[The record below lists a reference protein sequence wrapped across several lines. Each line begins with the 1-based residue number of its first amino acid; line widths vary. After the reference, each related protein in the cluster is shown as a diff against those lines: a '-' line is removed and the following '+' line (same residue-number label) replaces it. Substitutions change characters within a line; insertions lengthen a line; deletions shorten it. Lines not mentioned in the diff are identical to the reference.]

1 MEAAW
6 RVLKAPTE
14 GYDSNLTDEENTDGR
29 HTERQPQQPTITDF
43 MGYTRPQL
51 EQMIVMFQNELVRRG
66 HPSGEPEVNIPN
78 RDDYMTGT
86 GMSSDA
92 PPESVTDEEN
102 ARIRQRIEDGT
113 ATMDDIFA
121 YRPMDSQPVAPSS
134 ITEALAAGVPW
145 EHIHG
150 SHYGEVPEA
159 HAMAIPDEGIQG
171 ILVQRGIDPSVI
183 EPQHIHQYRNFMQT
197 HGRHPTIEEINMIAG
212 G

>member
-1 MEAAW
+1 M
-6 RVLKAPTE
+6 LKAPTE

-92 PPESVTDEEN
+92 PPESVKCKNPT
-102 ARIRQRIEDGT
+102 
-113 ATMDDIFA
+113 A
-121 YRPMDSQPVAPSS
+121 YR
-134 ITEALAAGVPW
+134 GW
-145 EHIHG
+145 Y
-150 SHYGEVPEA
+150 SHDGRY
-159 HAMAIPDEGIQG
+159 IRIQTDG
-171 ILVQRGIDPSVI
+171 FATCCPI
-183 EPQHIHQYRNFMQT
+183 
-197 HGRHPTIEEINMIAG
+197 INH
-212 G
+212 